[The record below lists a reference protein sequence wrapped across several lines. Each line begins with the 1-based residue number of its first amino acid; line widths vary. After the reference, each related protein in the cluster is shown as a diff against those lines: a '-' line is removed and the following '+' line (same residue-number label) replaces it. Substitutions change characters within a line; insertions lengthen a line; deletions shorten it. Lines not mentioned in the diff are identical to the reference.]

1 MAQAT
6 LNTGRQGCALETD
19 AGSELLNAGAG
30 VLGGD
35 DFVTVVELGATE
47 DI

>member
-1 MAQAT
+1 MVQAA
-6 LNTGRQGCALETD
+6 LNTGTQGYVLETD
-19 AGSELLNAGAG
+19 AGSELLNPGAG